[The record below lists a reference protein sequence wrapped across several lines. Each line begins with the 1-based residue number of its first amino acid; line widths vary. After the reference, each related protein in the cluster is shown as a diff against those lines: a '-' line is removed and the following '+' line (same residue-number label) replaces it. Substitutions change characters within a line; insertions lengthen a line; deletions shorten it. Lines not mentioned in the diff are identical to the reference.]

1 MRQQVSEG
9 AYFEGQATLLGLA
22 ITEAATQPSA
32 RESKMKIVSRT
43 MLAAVVSAGLTGA
56 AAAQTKWDMP
66 TPYPEGNFHT
76 RNIAQFAADVDKAT
90 GGSLKIQVHAAGSLI
105 KHPEIK
111 RAVRQGTAPIGEA
124 LISLAAN
131 EAPVYGVD
139 SVPFLATGYDG
150 AKKLYAAQKPYLEKQ
165 LASEG
170 LVLLYSVPWPP
181 QGIYA
186 KKELKSIDDLKGLK
200 FRTYNKFTAQIAQLG
215 GAIPTQVEVP
225 DIPTAFSTGRVE
237 AMITSPST
245 GVDSKAWDFLT
256 HYHDTQAWLPRNMVF
271 VNKAAYDKL
280 SDAEKKALTAA
291 AKAAEDRGWAASAEE
306 TKVKT
311 QVLKDNKVTVV
322 TPSAAL
328 KKGFSEIG
336 AKIAAEWEASAGEDG
351 KTLLANYRK

>member
-1 MRQQVSEG
+1 MKTVG
-9 AYFEGQATLLGLA
+9 TGILAAALAAGLA
-22 ITEAATQPSA
+22 T
-32 RESKMKIVSRT
+32 
-43 MLAAVVSAGLTGA
+43 A

-66 TPYPEGNFHT
+66 TPYPDGNFHT
-76 RNIAQFAADVDKAT
+76 KNIAQFASDVEKAT
-90 GGSLKIQVHAAGSLI
+90 GGSLKIAVHAAGSLI
-105 KHPEIK
+105 KHPDIK
-111 RAVRQGTAPIGEA
+111 RSVRQGTAPIGEA

-186 KKELKSIDDLKGLK
+186 KKELKSMDDLKGLK
-200 FRTYNKFTAQIAQLG
+200 FRTYNTFTGRIAALS

-245 GVDSKAWDFLT
+245 GVDSKAWDYLT

-271 VNKAAYDKL
+271 ANKEAFDKL
-280 SDAEKKALTAA
+280 SAAEKKAVMDA
-291 AKAAEDRGWAASAEE
+291 AKAAEDRGWTASAAE
-306 TKVKT
+306 TSAKT

-322 TPSAAL
+322 APSDAL

-336 AKIAAEWEASAGEDG
+336 GKIAAEWEASAGADG
-351 KTLLANYRK
+351 KALLATYRK

>member
-1 MRQQVSEG
+1 
-9 AYFEGQATLLGLA
+9 
-22 ITEAATQPSA
+22 
-32 RESKMKIVSRT
+32 MKIVKSGI
-43 MLAAVVSAGLTGA
+43 LAMAMTAGFAVA

-66 TPYPEGNFHT
+66 TPYPDGNFHT
-76 RNIAQFAADVDKAT
+76 KNIAQFAADVDKAT
-90 GGSLKIQVHAAGSLI
+90 NGSLKITVHAAGSLI
-105 KHPEIK
+105 KHPDIK
-111 RAVRQGTAPIGEA
+111 RSIRQGTAPIGEM

-200 FRTYNKFTAQIAQLG
+200 FRTYNTFTGRIAALS

-256 HYHDTQAWLPRNMVF
+256 HYHDTQAWLPRNMVV
-271 VNKAAYDKL
+271 VNKDAFDKL
-280 SDAEKKALTAA
+280 TAAQKKALTDA
-291 AKAAEDRGWAASAEE
+291 AKAAEDRGWQASAAETSAK
-306 TKVKT
+306 TKV
-311 QVLKDNKVTVV
+311 LADNKVAII

-336 AKIAAEWEASAGEDG
+336 GKIAAEWEASAGADG
-351 KTLLANYRK
+351 KALLATYRK